1 MNRIVILIVA
11 AGLLSAACSS
21 SGSQQQPPPAA
32 AAAGRTASSTAAPA
46 EAALVPKPI
55 QGCVPVCNP
64 PGLAQPGKIP
74 ERPYKTQWFFGAE
87 MVITP
92 SEPWSIH
99 EDSTGE
105 FSLTSDAAPDN
116 DVLFWEDVYP
126 IEDNKRVPGVPLTVK
141 GLLAWL
147 RTTPRLDVSAPRPG
161 MIGRSLPATVVDVT
175 IAKGAT
181 NEDPGCPTR
190 TCVDFLGYPQWD
202 LNFGISEPQI
212 QRFYLSNVTYGGRK
226 HLFIAVIYPNDP
238 RDMNKFLPHGEKLIA
253 TVQVPATPG

>member
-1 MNRIVILIVA
+1 MNRIVVLIVA

-21 SGSQQQPPPAA
+21 SVSQQPPSAA
-32 AAAGRTASSTAAPA
+32 AKAGGTATSTAAPA
-46 EAALVPKPI
+46 KAALVPQPI
-55 QGCVPVCNP
+55 QGCVPVCNA
-64 PGLAQPGKIP
+64 PGLTQPGKIP
-74 ERPYKTQWFFGAE
+74 ERPYKTRWFFGGQ

-105 FSLTSDAAPDN
+105 FSLMPDATPDN

-126 IEDNKRVPGVPLTVK
+126 IENDQRVSGVPLTVK

-147 RTTPRLDVSAPRPG
+147 RATPRLDVSAPRPG

-175 IAKGAT
+175 IAKGAK
-181 NEDPGCPTR
+181 NEDPACPTS

-238 RDMNKFLPHGEKLIA
+238 RDMSTFPAHAEKLIA
-253 TVQVPATPG
+253 TVQVPATAG